1 MKLEKVLANFAQ
13 SFDEH
18 YGQQRKAIEVILPT
32 EIYDE
37 FHNENMKEEVY
48 RSPIP
53 RPDAPVPLVY
63 QLVPLV
69 YQFRTSMGNRI
80 YIRRQE

>member
-13 SFDEH
+13 SLDEH
-18 YGQQRKAIEVILPT
+18 YGQQQKAIEVIFPA

-37 FHNENMKEEVY
+37 FNDEYMKEEVY

-53 RPDAPVPLVY
+53 RPDAPVPS
-63 QLVPLV
+63 V